1 MTEVFQVSSRM
12 RTDFFKEEHIQ
23 SNLVALDSLLGT
35 EALKVEHYLKIA
47 MLVKIYDTLQE
58 IKEELIE
65 KF

>member
-1 MTEVFQVSSRM
+1 M
-12 RTDFFKEEHIQ
+12 RTDFFKEEHIE

>member
-1 MTEVFQVSSRM
+1 M
-12 RTDFFKEEHIQ
+12 RTDFCKEEHIE

-35 EALKVEHYLKIA
+35 EALKVEDYLKIA
-47 MLVKIYDTLQE
+47 MLVSIYDTLQE